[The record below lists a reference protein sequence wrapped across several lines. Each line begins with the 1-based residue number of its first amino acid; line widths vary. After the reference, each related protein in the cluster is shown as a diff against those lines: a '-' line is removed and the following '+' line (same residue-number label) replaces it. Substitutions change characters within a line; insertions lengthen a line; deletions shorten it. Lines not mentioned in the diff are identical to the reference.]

1 MILHSKQVL
10 AQDSKTSLRGKYWKI
25 ISKISLGKSLMVFA
39 DFSILMKIEKYFTN
53 RTRSLWP
60 LFFKILMELRNSSLN
75 KLVFIPRIPLK
86 KSKNLSFLVFWISR
100 REISCSYHKQKSG
113 VQKSKNW
120 LMKCFTKMKKI
131 SSKCVLIDIAEN
143 HAVK

>member
-25 ISKISLGKSLMVFA
+25 ISKISLGKSFMVFA
-39 DFSILMKIEKYFTN
+39 DFSISMKIEKVFTN

-75 KLVFIPRIPLK
+75 KLVSLKELLGIPSK
-86 KSKNLSFLVFWISR
+86 K
-100 REISCSYHKQKSG
+100 KQKS
-113 VQKSKNW
+113 QFFS
-120 LMKCFTKMKKI
+120 
-131 SSKCVLIDIAEN
+131 VLNFAPRN
-143 HAVK
+143 QLFLS

>member
-25 ISKISLGKSLMVFA
+25 ISKISLGKSFMVFA
-39 DFSILMKIEKYFTN
+39 DFSISMKIEKVFTN

-75 KLVFIPRIPLK
+75 KLVSLVSLQK
-86 KSKNLSFLVFWISR
+86 KQKYLSFLVFWISR